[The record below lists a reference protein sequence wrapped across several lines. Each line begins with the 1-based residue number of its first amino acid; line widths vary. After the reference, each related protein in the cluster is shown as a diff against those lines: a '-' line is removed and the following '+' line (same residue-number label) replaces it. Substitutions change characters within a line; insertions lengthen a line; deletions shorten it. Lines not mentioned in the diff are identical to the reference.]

1 MTLRISLFF
10 QAKFLPVF
18 SVLCA
23 SPVFRLDVC
32 SVELAREPVGGE
44 ELGPLRAMTAT
55 GAGLSLALNTAAASP
70 YPSSAVVLQPCVSL
84 NSQRSLQWDSVV
96 GENYSNKK
104 KIFKALSTSS
114 SSSLGA
120 TTGLSLRFPRQQRC
134 KEKRVPLAQVRRLP
148 CCLFSLVDVDG
159 ITTRVARLLLFGQ
172 NFKALLLLQQ
182 HHNNMLSSIIH
193 ALFRLIGFSFLFFS
207 FGEIGLGLGR
217 KGAPEDYDFWSSG
230 VWKGDAM

>member
-1 MTLRISLFF
+1 VTLRISLLF

-70 YPSSAVVLQPCVSL
+70 YPSPPVVLQPCVSL
-84 NSQRSLQWDSVV
+84 NSQRTSQWDSVV

-104 KIFKALSTSS
+104 KIFKAFSTFSSSSS

-120 TTGLSLRFPRQQRC
+120 TTGLSLRFPHHQRC
-134 KEKRVPLAQVRRLP
+134 KEKRVPLAQASAGKEPLRIMI
-148 CCLFSLVDVDG
+148 S
-159 ITTRVARLLLFGQ
+159 
-172 NFKALLLLQQ
+172 
-182 HHNNMLSSIIH
+182 
-193 ALFRLIGFSFLFFS
+193 
-207 FGEIGLGLGR
+207 
-217 KGAPEDYDFWSSG
+217 GAPASG
-230 VWKGDAM
+230 KGTQCELIAAKVH